1 VLRNEYTEALEERA
15 VDQVVVEN
23 GILPNDTLYWALKE
37 RSKNKGVTD
46 VHTLF
51 ASQPQ
56 PSLSEPLNK
65 GEFLLFRVGDC
76 ISMHNIHGAIY
87 DALRLVKDF

>member
-1 VLRNEYTEALEERA
+1 VAPEVLASSRALGVTVLQ
-15 VDQVVVEN
+15 VDPFDPETQ
-23 GILPNDTLYWALKE
+23 
-37 RSKNKGVTD
+37 SKNKGQTD

-76 ISMHNIHGAIY
+76 ISMHNIHGALY